1 MTSYPNPY
9 SYPYCDFNFGEWN
22 PVQAKCVP
30 FFTDDCNLV
39 VSASTA
45 SGKTAIAEAIMGYE
59 LKRNDTNKAVYV
71 SPLKAIGSEKYKEW
85 SHHDTFGDYP
95 IALVSSDNDT
105 TQGDFENSR
114 LIVSTVESMNLR
126 CRARDRW
133 IKDVSVLV
141 FDEAHLLM
149 DESRGSG
156 SESLVMNITALN
168 PSCRV
173 ICLSGTLSNHV
184 EVAKWLK
191 ACNGKTT
198 RYVNSAWRPTELI
211 KSVEVA
217 EDLEEQQKYILK
229 EARRII
235 KEEQKMLVFVH
246 SKVVGESLCKYL
258 KEYGVASAFYNAG
271 IQPKVR
277 ERIIADF
284 RDEYSGL
291 NVLVCTSSL
300 GMGVTL

>member
-1 MTSYPNPY
+1 MTTYKTPLD
-9 SYPYCDFNFGEWN
+9 YPYCDFDFDEWN

-30 FFTDDCNLV
+30 FFTEDCNLV

-59 LKRNDTNKAVYV
+59 LARNDTNKVVYV
-71 SPLKAIGSEKYKEW
+71 SPLKAIGSEKHQEW
-85 SHHDTFGDYP
+85 SHHDTFREYL

-105 TQGDFENSR
+105 TQSDFENSR

-133 IKDVSVLV
+133 IKDVAVLV

-156 SESLVMNITALN
+156 SESLVMNITMLN
-168 PSCRV
+168 PNCRIV
-173 ICLSGTLSNHV
+173 CLSGTLSNYV
-184 EVAKWLK
+184 EIAKWLK
-191 ACNGKTT
+191 ACNAKTT
-198 RYVNSAWRPTELI
+198 RYVNSTWRPTELI

-217 EDLEEQQKYILK
+217 EDYNEQQQWILK
-229 EARRII
+229 EARKIT
-235 KEEQKMLVFVH
+235 KEEQKMLIFVH
-246 SKVVGESLCKYL
+246 SKVVGENICKFL
-258 KEYGVASAFYNAG
+258 REYGVSCAFYNAG
-271 IQPKVR
+271 VQPQVR

-284 RDEYSGL
+284 RNEYSGL

>member
-1 MTSYPNPY
+1 MKFGTPY
-9 SYPYCDFNFGEWN
+9 EYPYCDFDFDEWN
-22 PVQAKCVP
+22 PVQLKCVP
-30 FFTDDCNLV
+30 FFTEDCNLV

-45 SGKTAIAEAIMGYE
+45 SGKTVIAEAIMGYE
-59 LKRNDTNKAVYV
+59 LAKVDTSKAVYV
-71 SPLKAIGSEKYKEW
+71 SPLKAIGNEKHGDW
-85 SHHDTFGDYP
+85 RRHPTFREYP
-95 IALVSSDNDT
+95 MVIVSSDNDV

-133 IKDVSVLV
+133 IKDISVLI

-156 SESLVMNITALN
+156 SESLIMNMTMLN
-168 PSCRV
+168 PKCRIV
-173 ICLSGTLSNHV
+173 CLSGTMSNYL
-184 EVAKWLK
+184 EIAKWLK

-198 RYVNSAWRPTELI
+198 RYVNSSWRPTELI
-211 KSVEVA
+211 KRVEIA
-217 EDLEEQQKYILK
+217 EDFDEQNKFVLE
-229 EARRII
+229 EARRISQD
-235 KEEQKMLVFVH
+235 EQKMLVFVH
-246 SKVVGESLCKYL
+246 SKVVGENLCKFL
-258 KEYGVASAFYNAG
+258 KDYNVPCAFYNAG
-271 IQPKVR
+271 VQPKVR

-284 RDEYSGL
+284 RNEYSGL